1 MTRFVNMCT
10 AQHHFR
16 IRLVLTRNLGEGVS
30 AGENLRLRAAED
42 DKHAWVDDGT
52 SEYGGVEVDISILNL
67 I

>member
-42 DKHAWVDDGT
+42 GKLGYILEQMTDK
-52 SEYGGVEVDISILNL
+52 
-67 I
+67 